1 MSLHIFGGVES
12 IRFFADN
19 KESKV
24 PFVGHKHL
32 EYGTKLFWDTIK
44 KMQASG
50 AGAFITV
57 NGTDGVG
64 AKAENI
70 VRVRTYYVDIDG
82 LEDKTPAL
90 EKLVTAS
97 LKPSAIVETKNG
109 VHAYWYAKD
118 QTPVNHN
125 EYRRV
130 QTGLVRYFDGDMS
143 ARDIARV
150 LRIPDTWH
158 LKDTSNPYL
167 VRVVHQL
174 PESQT
179 PYYTAGELLRYYPAP
194 EERPRTEVRAV
205 DSPKSWT
212 KFLEDLDKW
221 DPIEGERNN
230 IMLLCAGVAI
240 AYGVNQEDFIDT
252 MYPIVKTWKT
262 GRNERGELSRVARWA
277 YEKGNPISPSVLRR
291 RGIPIR
297 GGL

>member
-1 MSLHIFGGVES
+1 M
-12 IRFFADN
+12 RFFADN
-19 KESKV
+19 KGARV
-24 PFVGHKHL
+24 PFVGHRHM
-32 EYGTKLFWDTIK
+32 EYGNKQFWDTIK

-70 VRVRTYYVDIDG
+70 IRVRTYYVDIDG

-90 EKLVTAS
+90 EALITAP

-118 QTPVNHN
+118 QTPVNHSQ
-125 EYRRV
+125 YRHV
-130 QTGLVRYFDGDMS
+130 QTGLVKFFNGDMS

-158 LKDTSNPYL
+158 LKGEPYL

-179 PYYTAGELLRYYPAP
+179 PYYTASDLLRYYPAP
-194 EERPRTEVRAV
+194 ERRERVQVRAV
-205 DSPKSWT
+205 KSPKSWNI
-212 KFLEDLDKW
+212 FLSDLAKW
-221 DPIEGERNN
+221 EPVEGERNSV
-230 IMLLCAGVAI
+230 MLLCAGVAI
-240 AYGVNQEDFIDT
+240 AYGVSEDDFVDT
-252 MYPIVKTWKT
+252 MYPIVRSWNT
-262 GRNERGELSRVARWA
+262 GRNERGELTRVARWA
-277 YEKGNPISPSVLRR
+277 YEKGNPIHPIVLRR
-291 RGIPIR
+291 RGVPIR

>member
-1 MSLHIFGGVES
+1 MSLHIFGGIES
-12 IRFFADN
+12 VRFFADN
-19 KESKV
+19 KSFKV
-24 PFVGHKHL
+24 PFVGHKHIK
-32 EYGTKLFWDTIK
+32 YGTKQFWDTIK

-90 EKLVTAS
+90 EALITAP

-118 QTPVNHN
+118 QTPVNHT
-125 EYRRV
+125 EYRQV
-130 QTGLVRYFDGDMS
+130 QTGLVKFFNGDMS

-158 LKDTSNPYL
+158 LKDEPYL

-179 PYYTAGELLRYYPAP
+179 PYYTAAELLRYYPAP
-194 EERPRTEVRAV
+194 EQREKIRVRKVQSPR
-205 DSPKSWT
+205 SWDI
-212 KFLEDLDKW
+212 FLSDLAGW
-221 DPIEGERNN
+221 EPVQGERNSV
-230 IMLLCAGVAI
+230 MLLCAGVAI
-240 AYGVNQEDFIDT
+240 AYGVSEDDFIDT
-252 MYPIVKTWKT
+252 MYPIVKTWNT
-262 GRNERGELSRVARWA
+262 GRNERGELTRVAKWA
-277 YEKGNPISPSVLRR
+277 YEKGNPISPTVLRK
-291 RGIPIR
+291 RGVPIR